1 MSTLHADFRKK
12 EEEEEA
18 DSRSVSEYDS
28 DDSESYISETGS
40 TSNTDEASSIEQ
52 SEAGNKRERKA
63 YKKKEPKNKV
73 RIIEKVVEVRHNNDN
88 DDNDD
93 DNNSNDR
100 TAPFYEDYMSPTPSP
115 KSNTASGQKS
125 DQPSKLQI
133 QEALAILR
141 KIDEKRGH
149 ETTEKSVDQEA
160 KETSGS
166 GGKKTK
172 AGKGQKVAKAKND
185 DKKTTRE
192 IIASHAKYRRT
203 LDNLQKSIDTIG
215 KKVTEARSIFEH

>member
-52 SEAGNKRERKA
+52 SEADNKQERKA

-88 DDNDD
+88 DDD

>member
-28 DDSESYISETGS
+28 DDSESYISQTGS

-52 SEAGNKRERKA
+52 SEADNKQERKA

-88 DDNDD
+88 DDDD

>member
-18 DSRSVSEYDS
+18 DSWSVSEYDS
-28 DDSESYISETGS
+28 DNSESYISETGS
-40 TSNTDEASSIEQ
+40 TSNTDDASSIEQ
-52 SEAGNKRERKA
+52 SEEGNKRERKA

-88 DDNDD
+88 DDN

-166 GGKKTK
+166 AGKKTK

>member
-1 MSTLHADFRKK
+1 M
-12 EEEEEA
+12 
-18 DSRSVSEYDS
+18 
-28 DDSESYISETGS
+28 
-40 TSNTDEASSIEQ
+40 
-52 SEAGNKRERKA
+52 
-63 YKKKEPKNKV
+63 

-88 DDNDD
+88 DDDDD

>member
-52 SEAGNKRERKA
+52 SEADNKQERKA

-73 RIIEKVVEVRHNNDN
+73 RIIEKVVEVRHNNVN

>member
-28 DDSESYISETGS
+28 DDSESYISQTGS

-52 SEAGNKRERKA
+52 SEADNKQERKA

-88 DDNDD
+88 DDD

>member
-28 DDSESYISETGS
+28 DDDSKNYISETGS

-52 SEAGNKRERKA
+52 SEADNKQERKA

-73 RIIEKVVEVRHNNDN
+73 RIIEKVVEVRHNN
-88 DDNDD
+88 DNDD

>member
-52 SEAGNKRERKA
+52 SEAENKQERKA

>member
-40 TSNTDEASSIEQ
+40 TSNTDDASSIEQ
-52 SEAGNKRERKA
+52 SEADNKQERKA

-88 DDNDD
+88 DDDD

>member
-28 DDSESYISETGS
+28 DDSESYISETGN

-52 SEAGNKRERKA
+52 SEANNKRERKA

-88 DDNDD
+88 DDDD

-166 GGKKTK
+166 AGKKTK

>member
-28 DDSESYISETGS
+28 DDSESYISQTGS

-52 SEAGNKRERKA
+52 SEADNKQERKA

-88 DDNDD
+88 DDD

-166 GGKKTK
+166 SGKKTK

>member
-40 TSNTDEASSIEQ
+40 TSNTDEASSIER
-52 SEAGNKRERKA
+52 SEADNKQERKA

-88 DDNDD
+88 DDD

>member
-52 SEAGNKRERKA
+52 SEADNKQERKA

-88 DDNDD
+88 DDDD

>member
-52 SEAGNKRERKA
+52 SEADNKQERKA

>member
-52 SEAGNKRERKA
+52 SEEDNKQERKA

-88 DDNDD
+88 DNDD

>member
-28 DDSESYISETGS
+28 DDSESYISETGN

-52 SEAGNKRERKA
+52 SEADNKQERKA

-88 DDNDD
+88 DDD

>member
-28 DDSESYISETGS
+28 DDSESYISETGN

-52 SEAGNKRERKA
+52 SEADNKQERKA

-88 DDNDD
+88 DDDD

-166 GGKKTK
+166 AGKKTK

>member
-12 EEEEEA
+12 EGEEEA

-40 TSNTDEASSIEQ
+40 TSNTDDAASIEQ
-52 SEAGNKRERKA
+52 SEEGNKRERKA

>member
-52 SEAGNKRERKA
+52 SEADNKQERKA

-88 DDNDD
+88 DDDDD

>member
-52 SEAGNKRERKA
+52 SEEGNKQERKA

-88 DDNDD
+88 DDDD

>member
-52 SEAGNKRERKA
+52 SEAGNKQERKA

>member
-52 SEAGNKRERKA
+52 SEADNKQERKA

-88 DDNDD
+88 DNDD

>member
-28 DDSESYISETGS
+28 NDSESYISETGS

-52 SEAGNKRERKA
+52 SEADNKQERKA

-88 DDNDD
+88 DDDD